1 MHSQLLLPSMHDLS
15 TLHKLLYVMSSNS
28 HISTVI
34 SSLTHRIF
42 RSIFM
47 YFQTN
52 ENFLFIF
59 SVIYLQ
65 LNQLVIKEHTLYY
78 FSPLKFVHAY
88 YEKSSTWY
96 KFLYFEEYCFTQ
108 LLLRRL
114 LYVCTHILILIW
126 LSLFLVLAT
135 SISLLIFFSYQP
147 LRELNENL
155 PL

>member
-1 MHSQLLLPSMHDLS
+1 MHLYLLFPSMHDLS
-15 TLHKLLYVMSSNS
+15 TFHKLLSVMSSNS
-28 HISTVI
+28 HISIVI

-42 RSIFM
+42 RSIFI

-78 FSPLKFVHAY
+78 FSPLKFVHTY

-96 KFLYFEEYCFTQ
+96 KFLYFEE

-114 LYVCTHILILIW
+114 LYVCTHIHILIW

-135 SISLLIFFSYQP
+135 SISLLIFFST
-147 LRELNENL
+147 NH
-155 PL
+155 